1 MSNFGYHF
9 FVRLSAATDYRR
21 GVEVSINKF
30 RLILAFIIFN
40 SSYLF
45 SQEKIITAV
54 DKPAQP
60 IGGKLD
66 VDYVFQSQVIYPA
79 DLLKKKVNADVAIYF
94 TVLADGSIKD
104 LEFKQEHPEGF
115 KTEAKRLLRYF
126 IFTPA
131 SVGSVNVASQSFL
144 VFKFNTDTYKKF
156 TKERGFVIHKEQ
168 ATFDTSFVVYKMA
181 DSSPEYYKGEEAL
194 SEFVLTNLE
203 YPDLAIRQNLQG
215 TVLLSFIV
223 EPNGTISNLMAEKE
237 FNHLCTNEAMRIIRE
252 TKWKP
257 GKKDGKAVRY
267 KTKYPIVFNLKNI
280 NKDNA
285 TSEQR

>member
-1 MSNFGYHF
+1 MRH
-9 FVRLSAATDYRR
+9 L
-21 GVEVSINKF
+21 
-30 RLILAFIIFN
+30 LILFTVL
-40 SSYLF
+40 SSFLF
-45 SQEKIITAV
+45 SQEKIVTTV
-54 DKPAQP
+54 DKTAQP

-79 DLLKKKVNADVAIYF
+79 DLLKKKTSADVAIYF
-94 TVLADGSIKD
+94 TVTSDGSVKD
-104 LEFKQEHPEGF
+104 IEFKQEYNEGF

-131 SVGSVNVASQSFL
+131 SVGNVNVASQTFL
-144 VFKFNTDTYKKF
+144 VFRFNPDTYKKF

-168 ATFDTSFVVYKMA
+168 ATFDTSFVIYKMA
-181 DSSPEYYKGEEAL
+181 DSSPDYYKGEESL
-194 SEFVLTNLE
+194 GEFVLTNLE

-215 TVLLSFIV
+215 TVLMSFIV

-237 FNHLCTNEAMRIIRE
+237 FNHLCTQEALRIMRE
-252 TKWKP
+252 TKWVP
-257 GKKDGKAVRY
+257 GKKNGKAIRY
-267 KTKYPIVFNLKNI
+267 KSKYPIIFNLKNI